1 MNFFLKILQSHF
13 LFALASLGL
22 ALLVTILVYWVCR
35 VMLPDFLGRG
45 MGCLCGALS
54 FTAAF
59 VVQNVGYASTPNQFS
74 FWFWIL
80 AVVSWLILI
89 TGGLAYWK
97 ISGG

>member
-59 VVQNVGYASTPNQFS
+59 VVQNVGYALRQTS
-74 FWFWIL
+74 FLFGFGFLLWCR
-80 AVVSWLILI
+80 
-89 TGGLAYWK
+89 G
-97 ISGG
+97 